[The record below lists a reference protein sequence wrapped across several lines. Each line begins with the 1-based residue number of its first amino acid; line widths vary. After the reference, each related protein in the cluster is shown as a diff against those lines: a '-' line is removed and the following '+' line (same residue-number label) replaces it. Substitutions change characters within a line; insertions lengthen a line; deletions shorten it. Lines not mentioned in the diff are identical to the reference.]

1 MKILGTD
8 WPDWHYAIVSSIR
21 TNTADCW
28 FFALTIRLFTHSIL
42 CTMGKRAYINV
53 ASNKYRPGTEK
64 LIRLNSH
71 IAAGHLPGSDDMR
84 FTLEE
89 DEDDASESV
98 SSLNGVYNNFN
109 VESGCS

>member
-1 MKILGTD
+1 
-8 WPDWHYAIVSSIR
+8 
-21 TNTADCW
+21 
-28 FFALTIRLFTHSIL
+28 
-42 CTMGKRAYINV
+42 MGKRAYINV

-71 IAAGHLPGSDDMR
+71 IAGHLPVSDDMR

-89 DEDDASESV
+89 DEDDASKSV

-109 VESGCS
+109 VESPVIRDSTC